1 MKRFNF
7 ETSLKAHPNIVSVAE
22 IALHNLPARI
32 LYLQTQRS
40 RAFVATAQIGDLEYE
55 LIISEPKGFPS
66 DLPYV
71 HLSNPAQHDFHNH
84 VNYKGEVCYTSRG
97 SSTFIDVNQPEA
109 VLHKAL
115 NMAFEVLAESLDRDL
130 TDLHNEFEGYWVS
143 LPDCKTVQCFF
154 NPNREPERIKAFCDP
169 KSRHKHIPVAFYQ
182 GSLPKDYGFT
192 SRLKSLQSVNA
203 WYIPLEKATLPPSPD
218 SQLTPPYVRGL
229 LNYVATSNKKQL
241 ESELTKQ
248 KKRKK
253 HKVQQ
258 HKELFLFSQ
267 PRPSGELALFGVAVT
282 GSSKHT
288 FFGDA
293 DEKGWKVR
301 PLAIQRHYKEYLFER
316 GGAHSLLRDI
326 TVAVIGCGAVGS
338 RVVEQLALSGVGKI
352 VIVDDDKFSENN
364 IYRHVLGGAAIGD
377 NKADAMANHLRWRLP
392 YIEAVSK
399 PVKREVWFKEEG
411 WNHVQIMVDATA
423 DFTGIRE
430 MNQAIVELSNPV
442 PVVYCWLEACGIGGH
457 ALLVNGNSAGC
468 FECLLENSGQG
479 PFRRCDFLEPYQNV
493 TKDLTGCGGAFT
505 TFSVLD
511 SIKTATLATELV
523 LKHILKDQSSVYRF
537 WIGDDTGARSAGLRT
552 SDWYH
557 TAITEDVKYIE
568 TSFRQRSCPICG
580 GRG

>member
-1 MKRFNF
+1 VKPFNF
-7 ETSLKAHPNIVSVAE
+7 ETSLNVHPNIISVAE
-22 IALHNLPARI
+22 IALHNLSGRI
-32 LYLQTQRS
+32 LYLLPQS
-40 RAFVATAQIGDLEYE
+40 RVFAVTAQVGDLEYE
-55 LIISEPKGFPS
+55 LIISEPKEFPS
-66 DLPYV
+66 ELPYV
-71 HLSNPAQHDFHNH
+71 HLSNPEQHDFHND

-97 SSTFIDVNQPEA
+97 AGTFIDVKQPEA

-115 NMAFEVLAESLDRDL
+115 YMAFEVLAGSSDRDL

-143 LPDCKTVQCFF
+143 LPDCKTVLCFF
-154 NPNREPERIKAFCDP
+154 DPTREPERIKALCDP

-192 SRLKSLQSVNA
+192 SGLKNLQFVNA
-203 WYIPLEKATLPPSPD
+203 WYIHLEKEMLPPSPD

-229 LNYVATSNKKQL
+229 LNHVATSNRMQL
-241 ESELTKQ
+241 KSELTKQ

-253 HKVQQ
+253 HKLRH

-352 VIVDDDKFSENN
+352 VIVDDDKFSEDN
-364 IYRHVLGGAAIGD
+364 IYRHVLGGAAIGH
-377 NKADAMANHLRWRLP
+377 NKADAMAKHLRWRLP

-411 WNHVQIMVDATA
+411 WNNVQIMVDATA
-423 DFTGIRE
+423 AFTGMRE
-430 MNQAIVELSNPV
+430 MNQAIVELSKPV

-505 TFSVLD
+505 PFSVLD

-523 LKHILKDQSSVYRF
+523 LEHILKDQSSVYRF
-537 WIGDDTGARSAGLRT
+537 WIGDDTGAKSAGLRT

-557 TAITEDVKYIE
+557 TAITE
-568 TSFRQRSCPICG
+568 PIFSNKKNKPFNYSMLIF
-580 GRG
+580 

>member
-1 MKRFNF
+1 VKRSNF
-7 ETSLKAHPNIVSVAE
+7 ETSLNVHPNIISVAE
-22 IALHNLPARI
+22 IALHNLSGRI
-32 LYLQTQRS
+32 LYLRPQS
-40 RAFVATAQIGDLEYE
+40 KAFAVTAQVDDLEYE
-55 LIISEPKGFPS
+55 LIISEPKEFPS
-66 DLPYV
+66 ELPYV
-71 HLSNPAQHDFHNH
+71 HLSNPEQHDFHNH

-97 SSTFIDVNQPEA
+97 AGTFIDVKKPEA

-115 NMAFEVLAESLDRDL
+115 NMAFEVLAGSLDRDL

-143 LPDCKTVQCFF
+143 LPDCKTVLCFF
-154 NPNREPERIKAFCDP
+154 DPTREPGRIKALCDP

-192 SRLKSLQSVNA
+192 SRLKNLQVVNA
-203 WYIPLEKATLPPSPD
+203 WYIPLEKEILPPSPD

-229 LNYVATSNKKQL
+229 LNYVATSNRKQL
-241 ESELTKQ
+241 KSELTKQ

-352 VIVDDDKFSENN
+352 VIVDDDKFSEDN

-377 NKADAMANHLRWRLP
+377 NKSDAMAKHLRWRLP

-399 PVKREVWFKEEG
+399 PVKREDWFKEEG
-411 WNHVQIMVDATA
+411 CHVQIIVDATA
-423 DFTGIRE
+423 DFTGMRE
-430 MNQAIVELSNPV
+430 MNQAIIELSNPV
-442 PVVYCWLEACGIGGH
+442 PVVYCWLEACSIGGH
-457 ALLVNGNSAGC
+457 ALLVNENSAGC

-479 PFRRCDFLEPYQNV
+479 PFRRCDFLEGHFAGV
-493 TKDLTGCGGAFT
+493 TF
-505 TFSVLD
+505 
-511 SIKTATLATELV
+511 
-523 LKHILKDQSSVYRF
+523 
-537 WIGDDTGARSAGLRT
+537 
-552 SDWYH
+552 
-557 TAITEDVKYIE
+557 
-568 TSFRQRSCPICG
+568 
-580 GRG
+580 

>member
-1 MKRFNF
+1 MKPFNF
-7 ETSLKAHPNIVSVAE
+7 ETSLRAHPDIISVVE
-22 IALHNLPARI
+22 ITLQNLPGRI
-32 LYLQTQRS
+32 LSLQSQLS
-40 RAFVATAQIGDLEYE
+40 RAFSVTAQIGDLEYK
-55 LIISEPKGFPS
+55 LIISEPKEFPNE
-66 DLPYV
+66 LPYV
-71 HLSNPAQHDFHNH
+71 HLSNPKQHDFHNH

-97 SSTFIDVNQPEA
+97 AGTFIDVKQPGV
-109 VLHKAL
+109 VLYKAL
-115 NMAFEVLAESLDRDL
+115 DMAFEELAGSLDRDL
-130 TDLHNEFEGYWVS
+130 TDLHNEFEGYWIS
-143 LPDCKTVQCFF
+143 LPDCKTVLCFF
-154 NPNREPERIKAFCDP
+154 DPTQEPERIKALCNP
-169 KSRHKHIPVAFYQ
+169 KSRHKHIPVAFCQ

-192 SRLKSLQSVNA
+192 SRLKNLQVVNA
-203 WYIPLEKATLPPSPD
+203 WYIPLEKKMLPPSPD

-229 LNYVATSNKKQL
+229 LNYVAASNRKQL
-241 ESELTKQ
+241 KSELTKQ
-248 KKRKK
+248 KEIKK
-253 HKVQQ
+253 QKVRR

-293 DEKGWKVR
+293 DEKGWRVR

-316 GGAHSLLRDI
+316 GGAHSFLRDI

-352 VIVDDDKFSENN
+352 VIVDDDKFSEDN
-364 IYRHVLGGAAIGD
+364 IYRHVLGGDAIGD
-377 NKADAMANHLRWRLP
+377 NKADAMAKHLRWRLP

-399 PVKREVWFKEEG
+399 PVKREDWFKEEG
-411 WNHVQIMVDATA
+411 WNQVQVIVDATA

-430 MNQAIVELSNPV
+430 MNQEIVELSNPI
-442 PVVYCWLEACGIGGH
+442 PVVYCWLEACSIGGH

-505 TFSVLD
+505 PFSALD

-523 LKHILKDQSSVYRF
+523 LEHILKDQSSVYRF
-537 WIGDDTGARSAGLRT
+537 WIGDDTGVRSAGLRT

-557 TAITEDVKYIE
+557 TAINEDVKYIE
-568 TSFRQRSCPICG
+568 TRFRQRTCPICG
-580 GRG
+580 DRG

>member
-7 ETSLKAHPNIVSVAE
+7 ETSLKALPNIVSVAE
-22 IALHNLPARI
+22 IALHNLPGRI
-32 LYLQTQRS
+32 LRLQIQLS
-40 RAFVATAQIGDLEYE
+40 KAFVATAQIGDLEYE
-55 LIISEPKGFPS
+55 LIISEPKEFPS
-66 DLPYV
+66 ELPYV
-71 HLSNPAQHDFHNH
+71 HLSNPEQHDFHNH

-97 SSTFIDVNQPEA
+97 AGTFIDVKQPEA

-115 NMAFEVLAESLDRDL
+115 YMAFEVLAGSSDRDL

-143 LPDCKTVQCFF
+143 LPDCKTVLCFF
-154 NPNREPERIKAFCDP
+154 NPTREPERIKAFCDQ

-182 GSLPKDYGFT
+182 GPLPNDYGFQYK
-192 SRLKSLQSVNA
+192 LKNLPSVNA
-203 WYIPLEKATLPPSPD
+203 WYIPLKKAMLPPPPG
-218 SQLTPPYVRGL
+218 SQLMPSYVREL
-229 LNYVATSNKKQL
+229 LKYVAASNRKQL
-241 ESELTKQ
+241 KSDLTKQ

-253 HKVQQ
+253 PKLRQ

-282 GSSKHT
+282 GDSKHT

-293 DEKGWKVR
+293 DEKGWKVT
-301 PLAIQRHYKEYLFER
+301 PLAIKRHYEEYLLER

-352 VIVDDDKFSENN
+352 VIVDDDKFSEDN
-364 IYRHVLGGAAIGD
+364 IYRHVLGGAAIGH
-377 NKADAMANHLRWRLP
+377 NKADAMAKHLRWRLP

-411 WNHVQIMVDATA
+411 WNNVQIMVDATA
-423 DFTGIRE
+423 DFTGMRE
-430 MNQAIVELSNPV
+430 MNRAIVELSKPV

-505 TFSVLD
+505 PFSALD

-523 LKHILKDQSSVYRF
+523 LEHILKDQLSAYRF
-537 WIGDDTGARSAGLRT
+537 WAGDDTVAISAGLRT
-552 SDWYH
+552 SDWYRM
-557 TAITEDVKYIE
+557 AIKGNVENIE
-568 TSFRQRSCPICG
+568 TGFSQRSCSICG

>member
-1 MKRFNF
+1 MKPFNF
-7 ETSLKAHPNIVSVAE
+7 ETSLNVHPSIISVAE
-22 IALHNLPARI
+22 IALHNLSGRI
-32 LYLQTQRS
+32 LYLLPQS
-40 RAFVATAQIGDLEYE
+40 RVFAVTAQVGDLEYE
-55 LIISEPKGFPS
+55 LIISEPKEFPS
-66 DLPYV
+66 ELPYV
-71 HLSNPAQHDFHNH
+71 HLSNPEQYDFHNH

-97 SSTFIDVNQPEA
+97 AGTFIDVKQPEA

-115 NMAFEVLAESLDRDL
+115 YMAFEVLAESLDRDL
-130 TDLHNEFEGYWVS
+130 TDLHNEFEGYWIS

-182 GSLPKDYGFT
+182 GSLPKDYGFQ

-241 ESELTKQ
+241 KSELTKQ

-288 FFGDA
+288 FFGNA

-352 VIVDDDKFSENN
+352 VIVDDDKFSEDN

-377 NKADAMANHLRWRLP
+377 NKADAMAKHLRWRLP

-399 PVKREVWFKEEG
+399 PVKREVWLNEDG
-411 WNHVQIMVDATA
+411 WNHVQMIVDATA
-423 DFTGIRE
+423 DFTGMRD
-430 MNQAIVELSNPV
+430 MNQAIVESPNPV
-442 PVVYCWLEACGIGGH
+442 PVVYCWLEACSIGGH
-457 ALLVNGNSAGC
+457 ALLVDGISKGC
-468 FECLLENSGQG
+468 LECLLDYKEQG
-479 PFRRCDFLEPYQNV
+479 PCRRSDFLEPFQNV

-505 TFSVLD
+505 PFSALD
-511 SIKTATLATELV
+511 SIKTATLATELA
-523 LKHILKDQSSVYRF
+523 LEYLLSDIPSSYRF
-537 WIGDDTGARSAGLRT
+537 WIGDDTIAESAGLRT
-552 SDWYH
+552 SAWYH
-557 TAITEDVKYIE
+557 MATKGDAENVE
-568 TSFRQRSCPICG
+568 TGFSQRGCSVCG
-580 GRG
+580 GLG